1 MRPVYLYLHHCGFDF
16 FLSDHLLTK
25 VETYCPDCEES
36 NELIGFYYDEEELRL
51 KTEELIVKGYDFIQ
65 NV

>member
-25 VETYCPDCEES
+25 EEAYCPDCEES
-36 NELIGFYYDEEELRL
+36 NELICIYYNEEVLNAKIQELQTAGL
-51 KTEELIVKGYDFIQ
+51 DFIPE
-65 NV
+65 

>member
-25 VETYCPDCEES
+25 EEAYCPDCEES
-36 NELIGFYYDEEELRL
+36 NELIGIYYNEEVLNAKIQELQKAGL
-51 KTEELIVKGYDFIQ
+51 DFIPE
-65 NV
+65 

>member
-25 VETYCPDCEES
+25 EEAYCPDCKES
-36 NELIGFYYDEEELRL
+36 NELIGIYYNEEVLNAKIQELQKAGL
-51 KTEELIVKGYDFIQ
+51 DFIPE
-65 NV
+65 

>member
-25 VETYCPDCEES
+25 EETYCPDCEES
-36 NELIGFYYDEEELRL
+36 NELIGIYYNEEVLNAKIQELQKAGL
-51 KTEELIVKGYDFIQ
+51 DFIPE
-65 NV
+65 